1 MKTFIILL
9 LVQTT
14 YHSLGQAED
23 PFKWSDPIQERM
35 AEKESESAAFF
46 GGNGPVDLKSLQGRP
61 IKQLQLLAC
70 DDLRSISPIVG
81 LKLEDVT
88 LWKIDVDDISP
99 LARMPIQK
107 LVIFGCP
114 VKELKVLKG
123 MPLKSL
129 WIGATNVADFSPLKG
144 LPLTDLSLYSS
155 EVSDL
160 SPLEGMPLESLNIQ
174 VVGSGKIRDLTP
186 LKGMKL
192 KHLDFDA
199 DTVIRGM
206 DFIRAMKSLKEINRM
221 PAEEFW
227 RKYDAQQ
234 IEKNNKTEQDGS
246 GQPATGPESKSE
258 GGDKPQPESG
268 GRSR

>member
-1 MKTFIILL
+1 MKTFALL
-9 LVQTT
+9 LLFAAPT
-14 YHSLGQAED
+14 YRCLAQGED
-23 PFKWSDPIQERM
+23 PFGQSHPIQEEQ
-35 AEKESESAAFF
+35 AKNESESAAFF
-46 GGNGPVDLKSLQGRP
+46 GGEGPVNLKSLQGRP
-61 IKQLQLLAC
+61 IKQLSLNAC

-81 LKLEDVT
+81 LKLEDVM

-99 LARMPIQK
+99 LAGMPIQK

-114 VKELKVLKG
+114 VKDLTVLKG

-174 VVGSGKIRDLTP
+174 VVDPAKLSDLTP

-192 KHLDFDA
+192 KELVFNAETIIH
-199 DTVIRGM
+199 GM
-206 DFIRAMKSLKEINRM
+206 EVIRAMKSLKEINRM
-221 PAEEFW
+221 PADEFW
-227 RKYDAQQ
+227 RKYETVQLDR
-234 IEKNNKTEQDGS
+234 NKKEHGGA
-246 GQPATGPESKSE
+246 GQPATRPEAKSE
-258 GGDKPQPESG
+258 DSDKPQPESER
-268 GRSR
+268 RSR